1 MTKLLIP
8 ALIVVVIVL
17 VLGRLA
23 VRSYAAQASE
33 LPQVGQMAPSF
44 TLPNEEG
51 KSVSLESLRGHW
63 VVLYFYPKDMSHGCT
78 IEAHNFERDI
88 AQYRAKNA
96 EIVGVSVDTVGSH
109 KEFCA
114 KDGLNFTLLSDHE
127 LKVSRDYG
135 VLGNYMGFK
144 FDKRVTFLI
153 NPEGKIVKVWP
164 KVDPSIHS
172 QQILTELDQLGAK

>member
-1 MTKLLIP
+1 MNKILIS
-8 ALIVVVIVL
+8 AAVVVAVL
-17 VLGRLA
+17 VVLGGFA
-23 VRSYAAQASE
+23 VRSFAAQTSE
-33 LPQVGQMAPSF
+33 LPQAGHMAPGF

-51 KSVSLESLRGHW
+51 KPVSLESLRGHW

-127 LKVSRDYG
+127 LKVSREYG

-164 KVDPSIHS
+164 KVDPSTHS
-172 QQILTELDQLGAK
+172 QQVLAELTRLHA